1 MTQQLW
7 GGRFGKNA
15 GKTNECLATLNCS
28 LPMDARLFAD
38 DLDGSKAY
46 AEALRKAG
54 YLTEEECSRILTG
67 LELVRYDWI
76 EGLLKFLPSDE
87 DVHTVNERRL
97 IELVGEVGQRLHTG
111 RSRNDQ
117 VITDMKLWLR
127 KAIRETCSS
136 VRKVIES
143 MMLQAHQ
150 HLGVLMPG
158 YTHLQRAQTVQFSHW
173 LLSHAFALREDCLRL
188 YDVRSRSSVL
198 PLGSGALAGN
208 PLQIDR
214 VWLAERLG
222 FAAVTA
228 NSMHAVGDRDFVV
241 DFIYCCSMIGLHLSR
256 LAEDLILYATK
267 EFDFIQISDDFST
280 GSSLMPQKRNPD
292 SLELVRGLSANLCA
306 TLTGAMMTI
315 KGTPS
320 TYNKD
325 LQFDKQYCF
334 EAFDKLQLA
343 LAVTEGVIKTMKI
356 KMEKMEA
363 ALSSDML
370 ATDWAYYLVRKGVPF
385 RKAHHYIGAVVAHAE
400 RMSLEITEIP
410 LEDLQQICPHFDV
423 DIAKVA
429 DYASNVDQYDVIGGT
444 ATISIMEQ
452 LKLLSEFVTGLK
464 KLE

>member
-28 LPMDARLFAD
+28 LPVDSRLFAD
-38 DLDGSKAY
+38 DIDGSKAY
-46 AEALRKAG
+46 AEALKKAG
-54 YLTEEECSRILTG
+54 YLTAEECEKILTG

-76 EGLLKFLPSDE
+76 EGLMKFLPSDE

-97 IELVGEVGQRLHTG
+97 TELVGDVGQRLHTG

-136 VRKVIES
+136 MRKLMES
-143 MMLQAHQ
+143 MTQQAQQ

-158 YTHLQRAQTVQFSHW
+158 YTHMQRAQTVQFSHW

-188 YDVRSRSSVL
+188 CDVRSRSNVL

-241 DFIYCCSMIGLHLSR
+241 DFIYCCSMAGLHLSR
-256 LAEDLILYATK
+256 LAEDLIIYATK

-292 SLELVRGLSANLCA
+292 SLELVRGLSANLCSL
-306 TLTGAMMTI
+306 LTGVMMTI

-325 LQFDKQYCF
+325 LQFDKHYCF

-343 LAVTEGVIKTMKI
+343 LAVTEGVVKTMKI
-356 KMEKMEA
+356 KMQKMEM

-410 LEDLQQICPHFDV
+410 LGDLQQICPHFDV

-429 DYASNVDQYDVIGGT
+429 DYGGNVEQYDVIGGT
-444 ATISIMEQ
+444 ATISVTEQ
-452 LKLLSEFVTGLK
+452 LKLLGEFISGLK